1 MEEDMPFGVVADLPA
16 TYVAFDTLNELG
28 AKGTPVIRGH
38 DVRTAETSASHRP
51 LGTCTDL
58 LDARTSR

>member
-38 DVRTAETSASHRP
+38 DVRTAETSPS
-51 LGTCTDL
+51 TDSWMEL
-58 LDARTSR
+58 

>member
-1 MEEDMPFGVVADLPA
+1 MPFGVVADLPA

-38 DVRTAETSASHRP
+38 DVRTAETSPSAPTPGDLYGSSR
-51 LGTCTDL
+51 CTNI
-58 LDARTSR
+58 